1 VRTTRSLAA
10 FAIACA
16 TLGNAPWQ
24 PTPPPLKA
32 KKEASAAIGAVTLA
46 APIEGMVL
54 VKGATLDVGSD
65 AKEQRWAIDLCRL
78 DPLGAACK
86 LDQFSAEG
94 RIDEINDTPL
104 GGELRISPGTVVATV
119 GAFWI
124 DRTEVTV
131 GAYRRCVQVGDCRA
145 PGYDAGD
152 PKHDRDDLPVTMISW
167 DDAKSYC
174 AFVGKRL
181 PGEDEWELAARGTN
195 ERRYPWGMLA
205 NPKLCNHGVLDIGA
219 EIVPDD
225 GRYLHPG
232 LILLGVADDVDG
244 FAGLA
249 PVGSFPEGATPD
261 GIVDLSGNAA
271 EWVED
276 VWSEAH
282 VAESDSATDK
292 LSIGAK
298 PSSAYHV
305 ARGGSF
311 RQPMAMV
318 RAASRVL
325 RLAPSRDTDLGFRC
339 AKDGA

>member
-1 VRTTRSLAA
+1 VPDVRSLAL
-10 FAIACA
+10 FALAWA

-24 PTPPPLKA
+24 PTPPPLSA
-32 KKEASAAIGAVTLA
+32 KKEASASVGAVMLA

-54 VKGATLDVGSD
+54 VKGAVIDVGSD
-65 AKEQRWAIDLCRL
+65 NKEQRWAIDLCRL
-78 DPLGAACK
+78 DPLGSACR

-94 RIDEINDTPL
+94 RIDEIEGGPL
-104 GGELRISPGTVVATV
+104 AGELRITPATVVATV

-131 GAYRRCVQVGDCRA
+131 GAYRRCVDVGDCRA

-181 PGEDEWELAARGTN
+181 PTESEWELAARGAN

-205 NPKLCNHGVLDIGA
+205 NPKLCNHGVLDLGA
-219 EIVPDD
+219 VIVPDD
-225 GRYLHPG
+225 GQYRNPG
-232 LILLGVADDVDG
+232 RILLGVADGIDG
-244 FAGLA
+244 FVGLA
-249 PVGSFPEGATPD
+249 PVGSFPAGATPD
-261 GIVDLSGNAA
+261 GIVDLAGNAA

-276 VWSEAH
+276 VWTEAH
-282 VAESDSATDK
+282 VAEGEKVVGAT
-292 LSIGAK
+292 
-298 PSSAYHV
+298 PSSAFRV
-305 ARGGSF
+305 ARGGSY

-318 RAASRVL
+318 RAASRIV
-325 RLAPSRDTDLGFRC
+325 RLASSRDTDLGFRC
-339 AKDGA
+339 AKDGG